1 MTTVTAAMVKQ
12 LRDATGAGP
21 LDCKKALEAHDGNL
35 EAAQQFLRE
44 KGIARADRKLGA
56 GREMNEGVVS
66 SYQHFTK
73 RLAVLVE
80 VNCETDFVAKTDAFQ
95 QFAYD
100 IALHIA
106 NMNPQYVNEEDIPAA
121 VREAERT
128 LQQRILQEDP
138 KHAGK
143 PEAILERIVTG
154 RLKKW
159 HEEIVLMQQRF
170 IKDESQTIA
179 DLLKEAVSELGES
192 IRIRR
197 FARFEVGEALDDAN

>member
-1 MTTVTAAMVKQ
+1 MTTITAAMVKQ
-12 LRDATGAGP
+12 LREATGAGP

-56 GREMNEGVVS
+56 GRAMNEGVIA

-80 VNCETDFVAKTDAFQ
+80 VNCETDFVAKTETFQ

-106 NMNPQYVNEEDIPAA
+106 NMAPRYVSEEDIPEA
-121 VREAERT
+121 VRDAERN
-128 LQQRILQEDP
+128 LQQRILQEDA
-138 KHAGK
+138 KHASK
-143 PEAILERIVTG
+143 PEAILERIVAG
-154 RLKKW
+154 RLEKW
-159 HEEIVLMQQRF
+159 YEEIVLLRQRF
-170 IKDESQTIA
+170 IKEESLTIA

-197 FARFEVGEALDDAN
+197 FARFEVGEDIDDAN